1 MDKLDFLYA
10 LQQKLA
16 GLPEEDVSRSLD
28 YYAEM
33 IDDRIE
39 DGMTEQ
45 QAVEDLGDVDAI
57 AQQILLEIPLA
68 KLVRAKVKP
77 HRALRA
83 WEIVLL
89 ILGAPVWLPLVIA
102 AVAVVISIY
111 IVLWSVVISLY
122 AADLAVACGA
132 VAGVT
137 VIVAYLIAG
146 NFPAALL
153 FLGAGLVCAG
163 LAIFMLLAFNQVT
176 RGVIALGK
184 LILIGIKRCFVRGGD
199 EA

>member
-10 LQQKLA
+10 LQQKLS
-16 GLPEEDVSRSLD
+16 GLPVEDVSRSLD
-28 YYAEM
+28 YYTEM
-33 IDDRIE
+33 IDDRME
-39 DGMTEQ
+39 EGMTEQ
-45 QAVEDLGDVDAI
+45 QAVADLGNIDDI
-57 AQQILLEIPLA
+57 ANQILLEMPLT

-77 HRALRA
+77 RRAMRA

-89 ILGAPVWLPLVIA
+89 ILGAPIWLSLLIA
-102 AVAVVISIY
+102 AFSVVISVY
-111 IVLWSVVISLY
+111 IAMWSVVISLY
-122 AADLAVACGA
+122 VADLAVACSA
-132 VAGVT
+132 VAGVAGL
-137 VIVAYLIAG
+137 VGYLIAG

-153 FLGAGLVCAG
+153 LLGAGLVCAG

-184 LILIGIKRCFVRGGD
+184 LILVGIKRCIVRGGD

>member
-33 IDDRIE
+33 IDDRME
-39 DGMTEQ
+39 EGMTEQ
-45 QAVEDLGDVDAI
+45 QAVADLGDVDAI

-77 HRALRA
+77 RRALRA

-102 AVAVVISIY
+102 AVAVVISVY

-137 VIVAYLIAG
+137 GIVAYLIAG

-153 FLGAGLVCAG
+153 SWVQDLSARAWQYL
-163 LAIFMLLAFNQVT
+163 
-176 RGVIALGK
+176 
-184 LILIGIKRCFVRGGD
+184 CFWPLTK
-199 EA
+199 